1 MAKWMNKLEKMF
13 GGGPSGPK
21 RYRTFLWLILA
32 GLLGAALMIMN
43 SFLSV
48 TPVPP
53 ASIGPRASPSNES
66 TTTFANGSGKEISKF
81 GDLEEVS
88 AKRLKE
94 ILQKIVGVGDVEV
107 HVEIESTEEIVVDKN
122 YQDSQENTN
131 ERDAGGAN
139 RNISQVTR
147 KGEVV
152 LYQVEGNQHPLVLKS
167 IKPKVRGVIIV
178 ARGAEDLTVKRMIL
192 EAVERGLDVPA
203 HRISVLPRK
212 Q

>member
-21 RYRTFLWLILA
+21 RFRTFLWLILA

-53 ASIGPRASPSNES
+53 ASIGPRASPASDH
-66 TTTFANGSGKEISKF
+66 TTTMASGGKELSKF
-81 GDLEEVS
+81 GEYEEIS
-88 AKRLKE
+88 GRKLKE
-94 ILQKIVGVGDVEV
+94 ILQKIVGVGDVDV
-107 HVEIESTEEIVVDKN
+107 QVEIESTEEIVVDKN
-122 YQDSQENTN
+122 YQDSQDNTV
-131 ERDAGGAN
+131 ERDTGGAT
-139 RNISQVTR
+139 RNISSVTR

-152 LYQVEGNQHPLVLKS
+152 IYQVEGNQNPLVIKT
-167 IKPKVRGVIIV
+167 IKPKARGVIVV